1 MTETTRPT
9 ESADE
14 PRGATP
20 DGRSPKAGGGRGH
33 HPSVAQPHLDTE
45 GPIAEAEAS
54 ASRSSTAQEPLG
66 PLGPPLNRRSPFLIG
81 LSAALGVAAV
91 IALVQLVPAAAD
103 VLILIGVALF
113 VALGLEPAVSRLARR
128 GLRRGLA
135 VTLVCVGFVV
145 IVGGFLAVAVPPMI
159 EQAAG
164 FLARTPQYLQLLGD
178 RSSIIG
184 QLDARFG
191 LQQHLQ
197 QALADNSSTL
207 ISGVLGVGLAVL
219 GWLGDTVVVV
229 VLTVYFLA
237 ALPGMRRA
245 AYRLAPA
252 SRRPRTVLI
261 GDAICVRFGGYVL
274 GNVVMSVIAG
284 VVTFV
289 WLLVAGVPYALSLAV
304 LVALLDLIPAVGFV
318 IGGVL
323 ITLVALTVSW
333 PVALATLGFFVVY
346 NLLEEYLLTPKIMG
360 RTVEVPAVLTVVAVL
375 VGGALLGVVGAVV
388 AIPVAAAVL
397 LVVQEIVFPRLDRS

>member
-9 ESADE
+9 ESADGE
-14 PRGATP
+14 
-20 DGRSPKAGGGRGH
+20 RGH
-33 HPSVAQPHLDTE
+33 HPSVAQPHLDAE

-81 LSAALGVAAV
+81 LSAALGVATV
-91 IALVQLVPAAAD
+91 FVLLQLVPAAAH

-113 VALGLEPAVSRLARR
+113 VALGLEPAVSWLARR

-145 IVGGFLAVAVPPMI
+145 IVGGFLALAVPPMI
-159 EQAAG
+159 EQAANLLG
-164 FLARTPQYLQLLGD
+164 QTPRYLQVLGD
-178 RSSIIG
+178 RSSTIG

-219 GWLGDTVVVV
+219 GWLGDTLVVV
-229 VLTVYFLA
+229 VLTVYFLV
-237 ALPGMRRA
+237 ALPGIRRA

-252 SRRPRTVLI
+252 SRRP
-261 GDAICVRFGGYVL
+261 GPC
-274 GNVVMSVIAG
+274 
-284 VVTFV
+284 
-289 WLLVAGVPYALSLAV
+289 
-304 LVALLDLIPAVGFV
+304 
-318 IGGVL
+318 
-323 ITLVALTVSW
+323 
-333 PVALATLGFFVVY
+333 
-346 NLLEEYLLTPKIMG
+346 
-360 RTVEVPAVLTVVAVL
+360 
-375 VGGALLGVVGAVV
+375 
-388 AIPVAAAVL
+388 
-397 LVVQEIVFPRLDRS
+397 

>member
-9 ESADE
+9 GSADGR
-14 PRGATP
+14 RGATSDSRP
-20 DGRSPKAGGGRGH
+20 PAAGGERGH
-33 HPSVAQPHLDTE
+33 HPSIAQPHLDAE

-54 ASRSSTAQEPLG
+54 ASQSSTAQEPLG

-81 LSAALGVAAV
+81 LSAALGVATV
-91 IALVQLVPAAAD
+91 IALVQLVPVAAD
-103 VLILIGVALF
+103 VLVLIGVALF
-113 VALGLEPAVSRLARR
+113 VALGLEPAVSWLVRR
-128 GLRRGLA
+128 GLRRGFA
-135 VTLVCVGFVV
+135 VTLVCVGFAV
-145 IVGGFLAVAVPPMI
+145 IVGGFLALAVPPMI

-164 FLARTPQYLQLLGD
+164 FLGQTPRYLQLLGD
-178 RSSIIG
+178 RSSTIG
-184 QLDARFG
+184 ALDARFG

-197 QALADNSSTL
+197 QALTDNSSTL
-207 ISGVLGVGLAVL
+207 ISGVLGAGMAVL
-219 GWLGDTVVVV
+219 GGLGDTVVVV

-237 ALPGMRRA
+237 ALPGVRRA

-252 SRRPRTVLI
+252 SRRPRAVLI

-284 VVTFV
+284 TATFL
-289 WLLVAGVPYALSLAV
+289 WLLVTGVPYALSLAV
-304 LVALLDLIPAVGFV
+304 LVALLDLVPVVGAV

-323 ITLVALTVSW
+323 TTLVALTVSW
-333 PVALATLGFFVVY
+333 PVALATVGFFVVY
-346 NLLEEYLLTPKIMG
+346 KLLEDYLLMPKIMG

-375 VGGALLGVVGAVV
+375 IGGALLGVVGAVV
-388 AIPVAAAVL
+388 AIPVAAAVQ

>member
-9 ESADE
+9 GSADGR
-14 PRGATP
+14 RGATSDSRP
-20 DGRSPKAGGGRGH
+20 PAAGGERGH
-33 HPSVAQPHLDTE
+33 HPSIAQPHLDAE

-54 ASRSSTAQEPLG
+54 ASQSSTAQEPLG

-81 LSAALGVAAV
+81 LSAALGVATV
-91 IALVQLVPAAAD
+91 IALVQLVPVAAD
-103 VLILIGVALF
+103 VLVLIGVALF
-113 VALGLEPAVSRLARR
+113 VALGLEPAVSWLVRR
-128 GLRRGLA
+128 GLRRGFA
-135 VTLVCVGFVV
+135 VTLVCVGFAV
-145 IVGGFLAVAVPPMI
+145 IVGGFLALAVPPMI

-164 FLARTPQYLQLLGD
+164 FLGQTPRYLQLLGD
-178 RSSIIG
+178 RSSTIG
-184 QLDARFG
+184 ALDARFG

-197 QALADNSSTL
+197 QALTDNSSTL
-207 ISGVLGVGLAVL
+207 ISGVLGAGMAVL
-219 GWLGDTVVVV
+219 GGLGDTVVVV

-252 SRRPRTVLI
+252 SRRPRAVLI

-284 VVTFV
+284 TATFL
-289 WLLVAGVPYALSLAV
+289 WLLVTGVPYALSLAV
-304 LVALLDLIPAVGFV
+304 LVALLDLVPVVGAV

-323 ITLVALTVSW
+323 TTLVALTVSW
-333 PVALATLGFFVVY
+333 PVALATVGFFVVY
-346 NLLEEYLLTPKIMG
+346 KLLEDYLLMPKIMG

-375 VGGALLGVVGAVV
+375 IGGALLGVVGAVV
-388 AIPVAAAVL
+388 AIPVAAAVQ